1 MTSPSVTPEV
11 VDLDPIANWV
21 REYVTARQQLEEAQ
35 QRVDHSRGL
44 IEDALGDREIGLVD
58 GRPAVTW
65 RTVTSRRLDTTRV
78 KELLGADYE
87 KWTNVTTSR
96 RFEVKL

>member
-1 MTSPSVTPEV
+1 MTSPTPEV

-21 REYVTARQQLEEAQ
+21 RAYVDAKQRLDEAQ
-35 QRVDHSRGL
+35 AAVDYARGK
-44 IEDALGDREIGLVD
+44 IEDALGDREVGLVE

-78 KELLGADYE
+78 KVFLGADYD